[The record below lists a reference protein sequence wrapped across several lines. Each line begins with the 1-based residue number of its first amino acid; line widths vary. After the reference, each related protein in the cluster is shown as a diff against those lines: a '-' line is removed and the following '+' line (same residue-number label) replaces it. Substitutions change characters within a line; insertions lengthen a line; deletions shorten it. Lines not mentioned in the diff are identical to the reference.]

1 MISPV
6 ELQFIAAAAGILF
19 ALGLLLSF
27 LARRSLTEKS
37 LDQKLEQALP
47 GVQCAQCGYPGCS
60 AYAKALAAG
69 EITCDKCV
77 PGGPDTVKEL
87 ADILGI
93 DPPADESEEMLFA
106 PRRVAFIHQSL
117 CTGCHRCARHCPVD
131 AIAGDIKQPHQV
143 IARECIACG
152 DCLKQ
157 CPEECIELITEDL
170 SLKNFN
176 WNIQSIR
183 ITGGAK

>member
-1 MISPV
+1 MMSND
-6 ELQFIAAAAGILF
+6 ELYFIAALAACLF
-19 ALGLLLSF
+19 ILGLVLSF
-27 LARRSLTEKS
+27 LARSSLTEES
-37 LDQKLEQALP
+37 LEQKLERALP

-69 EITCDKCV
+69 EVTCNKCI

-93 DPPADESEEMLFA
+93 GVPMDESEDLIFA
-106 PRRVAFIHQSL
+106 PRKTAYIHQSL

-131 AIAGDIKQPHQV
+131 AIAGEIKQPHH
-143 IARECIACG
+143 ILTEECIACG

-157 CPEECIELITEDL
+157 CPEECIELITMDL
-170 SLKNFN
+170 KLKNFN

-183 ITGGAK
+183 ITGGSK